1 MYIFMFIGW
10 GYAGFSVSQD
20 FKINNVSSQIED
32 ERVTQRIDH
41 KGKKGSHEHVCLP
54 ALLTTRGPQSR
65 NLFHSPSSRW
75 WSSSRPRQLI
85 GPRLCKVVV
94 VVCAALTDRQM
105 QKTDHPYSS
114 EYHIILQAHSVFWH
128 GHIAE
133 SRNTKCVILINV
145 SMFQILSMYKLFLI
159 NWQVMPASCMSEC
172 VIRPKQW

>member
-1 MYIFMFIGW
+1 MMWKCIYLCLSGEVTQVLVFPKI
-10 GYAGFSVSQD
+10 SKSTTSQA
-20 FKINNVSSQIED
+20 KLKML
-32 ERVTQRIDH
+32 VTQRIDH

-114 EYHIILQAHSVFWH
+114 EYHIILQAHSVFWAH
-128 GHIAE
+128 SWKQKHKMCH
-133 SRNTKCVILINV
+133 SHQCVNV
-145 SMFQILSMYKLFLI
+145 SDPIY
-159 NWQVMPASCMSEC
+159 V
-172 VIRPKQW
+172 